1 MLLRAALLATVAGL
15 ASMAPATTS
24 YRIEQRVDS
33 RIDLSVFGQG
43 EQQQTQA
50 FIWFTTIS
58 YSDSAGGLVMH
69 AVLDSA
75 QVDLGMAPVPPGALD
90 SVRGTVFHGFLDG
103 TGRLVSVTASR
114 EDLLSGQFGGFL
126 KSFHP
131 RIKAGSRA
139 GDAWTD
145 TLDVETTN
153 PQANTKTRTITNFQM
168 AGTEQHDGVAARRVE
183 AAFSAVLGGTMQTPG
198 GPADMEGKSTG
209 TGTYFLAADGRYLGG
224 QMTSSGDA
232 TISGSFAPGAI
243 PIKNTTTV
251 TVTVV
256 KK

>member
-1 MLLRAALLATVAGL
+1 MMLLRATLLAAVAGL
-15 ASMAPATTS
+15 VSLAPATTS

-33 RIDLSVFGQG
+33 RIDLSAFGQG
-43 EQQQTQA
+43 EQQQNQA

-75 QVDLGMAPVPPGALD
+75 QVDLGIAPVPPGALD
-90 SVRGTVFHGFLDG
+90 SARGTVFHGFLDSS
-103 TGRLVSVTASR
+103 GRLVSVTASR

-131 RIKAGSRA
+131 RLRAGAKA
-139 GDAWTD
+139 GDAWVD
-145 TLDVETTN
+145 TLDIQTTN
-153 PQANTKTRTITNFQM
+153 PQANTKTRTITNFRM
-168 AGTEQHDGVAARRVE
+168 GEMEQHGGQAARRVE

-198 GPADMEGKSTG
+198 GPADMEGKSSG
-209 TGTYFLAADGRYLGG
+209 TGTYFVAADGRYLGG
-224 QMTSSGDA
+224 TMSSSGDA
-232 TISGSFAPGAI
+232 TISGAFAPAAI

-251 TVTVV
+251 TITIIR
-256 KK
+256 

>member
-1 MLLRAALLATVAGL
+1 MLLRAALLAAVAGL

-33 RIDLSVFGQG
+33 RIDLSAFGQG
-43 EQQQTQA
+43 EQQQNQA
-50 FIWFTTIS
+50 FVWFTTIS

-90 SVRGTVFHGFLDG
+90 SARGTVFHGFLDG

-131 RIKAGSRA
+131 RIKAGSKA

-145 TLDVETTN
+145 TLDVETNN

-168 AGTEQHDGVAARRVE
+168 AGTEQHEGVAATRVE
-183 AAFSAVLGGTMQTPG
+183 AAFNAILGGTMQTPG
-198 GPADMEGKSTG
+198 GPADMMGKSSG
-209 TGTYFLAADGRYLGG
+209 TGTFFVAADGRYLGG
-224 QMTSSGDA
+224 QMSSSGDA
-232 TISGSFAPGAI
+232 TVSGAFTPAPI

-251 TVTVV
+251 TVTIIR
-256 KK
+256 